1 MAFRR
6 AAVTWFRWFAVRGE
20 LLDLEQVEAERLD
33 FGQHTVQGRPVEQA
47 GEHGVRAVMLRRQ
60 RRERRQH
67 GGAQVP
73 VDPDQVR
80 DGRRVHDVMVT
91 GGQVTAPHRDRV
103 TGWG

>member
-1 MAFRR
+1 MSWRISTRSRPSASISASTPYR
-6 AAVTWFRWFAVRGE
+6 A
-20 LLDLEQVEAERLD
+20 D
-33 FGQHTVQGRPVEQA
+33 RPA
-47 GEHGVRAVMLRRQ
+47 GEHGVRAVVLRRQ